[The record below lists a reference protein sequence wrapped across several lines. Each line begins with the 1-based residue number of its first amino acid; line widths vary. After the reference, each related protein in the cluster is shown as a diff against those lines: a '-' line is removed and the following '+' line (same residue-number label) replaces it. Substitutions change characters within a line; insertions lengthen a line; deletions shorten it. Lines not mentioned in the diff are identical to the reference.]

1 MVVYNKRKGDMT
13 KELARDILHNYLE
26 EKFKNKSELPIWD
39 ERITTTY
46 ENNVLA
52 TWTFRGI
59 IKFLYNLEDKP

>member
-1 MVVYNKRKGDMT
+1 MT

-59 IKFLYNLEDKP
+59 IKFLYNLEDKQ

>member
-1 MVVYNKRKGDMT
+1 MT
-13 KELARDILHNYLE
+13 EELARDILHNYLQDKIE
-26 EKFKNKSELPIWD
+26 NKKELPIWD

-59 IKFLYNLEDKP
+59 IKYLYNLEDKK

>member
-1 MVVYNKRKGDMT
+1 MT

-59 IKFLYNLEDKP
+59 LKFVYNLEDKL

>member
-1 MVVYNKRKGDMT
+1 MNE
-13 KELARDILHNYLE
+13 ELARDILYNYLQDKIE
-26 EKFKNKSELPIWD
+26 NKKELPIWD

-59 IKFLYNLEDKP
+59 LKYLYKLQDNEI

>member
-1 MVVYNKRKGDMT
+1 MT
-13 KELARDILHNYLE
+13 KELARDILYNYLE
-26 EKFKNKSELPIWD
+26 EKIKNKSELPIWD

-59 IKFLYNLEDKP
+59 LQFIYNLEDKP

>member
-1 MVVYNKRKGDMT
+1 MT
-13 KELARDILHNYLE
+13 KELARDILYNYLE
-26 EKFKNKSELPIWD
+26 EKIENKQELPIWD

-59 IKFLYNLEDKP
+59 LQFLYNLKDE

>member
-1 MVVYNKRKGDMT
+1 MT
-13 KELARDILHNYLE
+13 KELARDILYNYLE
-26 EKFKNKSELPIWD
+26 EKIKNKSELPIWD

-59 IKFLYNLEDKP
+59 LQFIYNLEDKL

>member
-1 MVVYNKRKGDMT
+1 MT
-13 KELARDILHNYLE
+13 KELARDILYNYLQ
-26 EKFKNKSELPIWD
+26 EKIENKSELPIWD

-59 IKFLYNLEDKP
+59 LQFIYNLEDKP

>member
-1 MVVYNKRKGDMT
+1 MT

-26 EKFKNKSELPIWD
+26 EKFKNKSDLPIWD

-46 ENNVLA
+46 EDNVLA

-59 IKFLYNLEDKP
+59 IKFLYNLEEKQ

>member
-1 MVVYNKRKGDMT
+1 MT
-13 KELARDILHNYLE
+13 DELARDILYNYLQ
-26 EKFKNKSELPIWD
+26 EKIENKQELPIWD

-59 IKFLYNLEDKP
+59 LQFLYNLKED

>member
-1 MVVYNKRKGDMT
+1 MT

-26 EKFKNKSELPIWD
+26 EKMKNKSELPIWD
-39 ERITTTY
+39 EKITTTY
-46 ENNVLA
+46 EDNVLA